1 MRNLL
6 LILLS
11 VFSLAISAKENA
23 TEILDK
29 VSSTFKAAGNVKV
42 GFSLQVPNGQTTGF
56 INISGK
62 KFYCDM
68 AGSNVWFDGTTM
80 WHYVKANEEVNVTT
94 PSAAEV
100 AKMNPYSFIT
110 LYKKGYKSR
119 IVKSTN
125 DSYEIE
131 LTGDSKAAYRSI
143 MIHIKKSTNLPT
155 YIKTTTARSTM
166 EIKVNSFLKNQ
177 SFPTE
182 TFAFNSKEFPKAEV
196 IDLR

>member
-1 MRNLL
+1 MRKILF
-6 LILLS
+6 ILLS
-11 VFSLAISAKENA
+11 VFSLTLCAKENA
-23 TEILDK
+23 SEILDK
-29 VSSTFKAAGNVKV
+29 VSSTFKAAGNVKI
-42 GFSLQVPNGQTTGF
+42 GFNLQVPNGQTTGY
-56 INISGK
+56 IDISGN

-94 PSAAEV
+94 PTASEV

-119 IVKSTN
+119 ILKSTK
-125 DSYEIE
+125 DTYEIE
-131 LTGDSKAAYRSI
+131 MTGSNNSTYRSI
-143 MIHIKKSTNLPT
+143 IVHIKKSTMLPV

-177 SFPTE
+177 KFSGGSF
-182 TFAFNSKEFPKAEV
+182 TFNKKEFPKAEV